1 MKIHQQ
7 GEACFTRPAWM
18 SFQNQKVKLYVNSIY
33 EHTGINLTSSQKA
46 GTIHPKKT
54 YQCNQLSRIKGQN

>member
-1 MKIHQQ
+1 
-7 GEACFTRPAWM
+7 M